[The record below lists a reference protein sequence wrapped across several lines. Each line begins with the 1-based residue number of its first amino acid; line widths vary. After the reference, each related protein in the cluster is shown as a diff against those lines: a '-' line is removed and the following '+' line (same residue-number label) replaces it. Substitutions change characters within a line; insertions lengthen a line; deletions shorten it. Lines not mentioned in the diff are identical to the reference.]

1 MAIEI
6 YSKNSCVHCDQ
17 AKQILRTHGKDFIEY
32 KLDEDF
38 TREILLSKFPE
49 AKTFPVIVIDGFNI
63 GGFNQLKEQLT
74 TGSDDKTLLLS
85 LRAELFEF
93 VAANIK
99 VNVIFVNARFC
110 SL

>member
-49 AKTFPVIVIDGFNI
+49 AKTFPVVVVDGFNI
-63 GGFNQLKEQLT
+63 GGFEQLKQHLVEET
-74 TGSDDKTLLLS
+74 SDPRKVLLENTYHG
-85 LRAELFEF
+85 A
-93 VAANIK
+93 
-99 VNVIFVNARFC
+99 
-110 SL
+110 